1 MSRVGGL
8 REAPLEGN
16 PPTQRGV
23 PRAGCLLGLG
33 GGGEKWGCA
42 KTPLLAGCPLWALGI
57 ERRTSRCVGR
67 TGKVEG
73 SCGAK
78 GLTVADPK

>member
-33 GGGEKWGCA
+33 GGGGEMGLRKDPAPCGVSPLGAGHRA
-42 KTPLLAGCPLWALGI
+42 KDVAL
-57 ERRTSRCVGR
+57 RRPNGEGR
-67 TGKVEG
+67 GVVRGEG
-73 SCGAK
+73 VNG
-78 GLTVADPK
+78 G